1 MAFAQP
7 PIRAR
12 PIMHRAPPPPPA
24 LIWRNAAA
32 RAVSPPAPRAP
43 ARA

>member
-12 PIMHRAPPPPPA
+12 PIMHRAPPPPA